1 MALTPVASAAVV
13 VERGVV
19 AGEAGAAAREPA
31 RHEAWP
37 PTGGEVICWNV
48 RAPVYPIGDSPCTQ
62 TNRGPRGACKV
73 TLSIG

>member
-1 MALTPVASAAVV
+1 MASTPVASAAAV

-37 PTGGEVICWNV
+37 RAAKLYARMCATLYIPFVIPHAHKPTGE
-48 RAPVYPIGDSPCTQ
+48 PV
-62 TNRGPRGACKV
+62 K
-73 TLSIG
+73 